1 MNDTP
6 SLAEAPRWK
15 WSYAWLVVALSFL
28 SYLFVL
34 FKGQWIWDDPDYI
47 WRNPNLV
54 EEGGLKKIWA
64 DSSATPQY
72 YPVVHSSFWIEY
84 QLVDPETHYSE
95 DLDATLFHFNNV
107 LIFALTALAFWK
119 LLIRL
124 RVRGALL
131 AVLLF
136 AVHPVNVESVAWV
149 TERKN
154 MLSGLFALIAIL
166 GFLRFVRIGVD
177 DDDDGSPGVEAPEP
191 FSASTWGGLIGGLL
205 AAAGVFFWQSGHRDW
220 MSGAEYVCLGAAVAT
235 ALLAWADYSRQK
247 SKPAVGSTTELQW
260 GALGM
265 VLAVWTLGLL
275 SKSVI
280 AFVPPALVLIL
291 WWKRPGLLLRPGVL
305 LVLFVMLVP
314 GALAGLHTAW
324 LEREQVGAKDVFFP
338 EYDHFGDRLML
349 AGTVVWVY
357 LKHVLLPIEQMF
369 FYPKWDPEMSVWWQW
384 VLLIGAIAL
393 PITLLVKSKKW
404 GRGPLVAIL
413 IFGGALFPVMG
424 FTNVYPMRFSWVAD
438 HFQYHANFAMFAL
451 IGALLIRLP
460 IPKKPGQIALGVV
473 LAGGAGLSNLH
484 GLAFENSE
492 ALWRRTIASNPES
505 WIAYENLAVQ
515 VNARAIEARDEGDE
529 QLARE
534 LEQEA
539 MNQLYR
545 ALEIERDPHLLQS
558 TANNHLGWYT
568 RYRNPNDLTRAEELV
583 KEALESWPE
592 RGSLHSL
599 MGDVHLANA
608 RYGEAYASFGRAL
621 INLKEEKFQ
630 AEFLE
635 KKLLGPV
642 GSRIAINW
650 SVAAF
655 GYGRDLLT
663 DGEGAEALEVFS
675 GGREPYGPPNFTPLS
690 ELYTWGPP
698 SRWFEVEQH
707 RLWILAAYHD
717 PAVRNPQAAF
727 EGVQNLMRQA
737 GVRLQAGGV
746 PENVQMRMR
755 IEVIDLQAAIYSSLG
770 RFPEAIEAS
779 AAAVRMA
786 RENRAPAEYI
796 EQLTK
801 RNQAYRTK
809 TAYRFRYRV
818 PAFGS

>member
-1 MNDTP
+1 MNNTP

-54 EEGGLKKIWA
+54 EEEGLKNIWA
-64 DSSATPQY
+64 DNSATPQY
-72 YPVVHSSFWIEY
+72 YPVVHTSFWLEY
-84 QLVDPETHYSE
+84 RLVDPDTHYSE

-119 LLIRL
+119 VLIRL
-124 RVRGALL
+124 RIRGALL

-154 MLSGLFALIAIL
+154 MLSGLFALLTVLAFFR
-166 GFLRFVRIGVD
+166 FLRIGD
-177 DDDDGSPGVEAPEP
+177 EDDDGLPKTERTREP
-191 FSASTWGGLIGGLL
+191 LRWDWFAIGFG
-205 AAAGVFFWQSGHRDW
+205 FW
-220 MSGAEYVCLGAAVAT
+220 AF
-235 ALLAWADYSRQK
+235 
-247 SKPAVGSTTELQW
+247 
-260 GALGM
+260 
-265 VLAVWTLGLL
+265 GLL

-280 AFVPPALVLIL
+280 AFVPPALFLIV
-291 WWKRPGLLLRPGVL
+291 WWKRPRDLFRADVLLPLLLL
-305 LVLFVMLVP
+305 LIP
-314 GALAGLHTAW
+314 GAIAGLHTAW
-324 LEREQVGAKDVFFP
+324 LEREQVGARDIFFP

-393 PITLLVKSKKW
+393 PITLLVKSKQW

-438 HFQYHANFAMFAL
+438 HFQYHANFAMFGL
-451 IGALLIRLP
+451 IGALLMRLP

-473 LAGGAGLSNLH
+473 LAGGIGLSNLH
-484 GLAFENSE
+484 GLAFKNSE
-492 ALWRRTIASNPES
+492 ALWRTTIEANPDC
-505 WIAYENLAVQ
+505 WIAYENLGVQ
-515 VNARAIEARDEGDE
+515 INNQAIAARDGGDE
-529 QLARE
+529 QKARE
-534 LEQEA
+534 LEQQA
-539 MNQLYR
+539 MNLFYQ
-545 ALEIERDPHLLQS
+545 ALELERDPHLLQS
-558 TANNHLGWYT
+558 TANNHLGWYS
-568 RYRNPNDLTRAEELV
+568 RYRNPNDLDRAEELLE
-583 KEALESWPE
+583 EALVVWSEL
-592 RGSLHSL
+592 GSLHKL
-599 MGDVHLANA
+599 RGDVYLA
-608 RYGEAYASFGRAL
+608 RGQFGDAYASYDRSL
-621 INLKEEKFQ
+621 TYLREEKFQ

-650 SVAAF
+650 SVAAL
-655 GYGRDLLT
+655 GYGRELLA
-663 DGEGAEALEVFS
+663 DGDGAGALALFEGP
-675 GGREPYGPPNFTPLS
+675 RQPYGDPGTTPIA
-690 ELYTWGPP
+690 ELYAWGPP
-698 SRWFEVEQH
+698 SKWFEVEQN
-707 RLWILAAYHD
+707 RLWMLAAYHD
-717 PAVRNPQAAF
+717 PALRNPQAAF
-727 EGVQNLMRQA
+727 EGVQNFMRQA

-746 PENVQMRMR
+746 PQDVQMRMQ
-755 IEVIDLQAAIYSSLG
+755 IEVMDLQAAIYASLG
-770 RFPEAIEAS
+770 RFPDAIEAS
-779 AAAVRMA
+779 AAAVRTA
-786 RENRAPAEYI
+786 RENRAPAAYI

-801 RNQAYRTK
+801 RNQLYRSK